1 MKTKLLTILSTFLM
15 LFAFGFSIQAQSISG
30 TVTDENGVP
39 LPGATVL
46 VEGTTNGVSTD
57 FDGEYSIN
65 ASSGDTLIFSFV
77 GYASQSVSVDSS
89 TTINV
94 MLATD
99 SALDEVVVTSL
110 GISRAKK
117 SLGYAVTELQGD
129 EVNTVKDH
137 NIASSLM
144 GKVAGLNITS
154 SGSMGSGSRIL
165 IRGNNSLSGNT
176 QALIVVDG
184 VPINADGINSG
195 GSVYNNSVTGGGI
208 SDINPNDIESISVLK
223 GPNSAA
229 LYGSRAGNG
238 VILITTKK
246 GSSDSK
252 LGVTINTNTTMDDVM
267 FLPCKF
273 YFK

>member
-1 MKTKLLTILSTFLM
+1 
-15 LFAFGFSIQAQSISG
+15 
-30 TVTDENGVP
+30 
-39 LPGATVL
+39 
-46 VEGTTNGVSTD
+46 
-57 FDGEYSIN
+57 
-65 ASSGDTLIFSFV
+65 
-77 GYASQSVSVDSS
+77 
-89 TTINV
+89 
-94 MLATD
+94 
-99 SALDEVVVTSL
+99 
-110 GISRAKK
+110 
-117 SLGYAVTELQGD
+117 
-129 EVNTVKDH
+129 
-137 NIASSLM
+137 M

-246 GSSDSK
+246 R
-252 LGVTINTNTTMDDVM
+252 I
-267 FLPCKF
+267 
-273 YFK
+273 